1 MSRWIFFL
9 LIALAPGFL
18 HAQTIDRKV
27 VASAGASR
35 IVGPLQVDFTVGEPV
50 TATAASGAL
59 IVTQGFQ
66 QGDLVI
72 TNVQDL
78 AHTLTYRVFPN
89 PTTGEVRLELQGQGL
104 NLLAL
109 VINSEGKPVSGFRR
123 PFKGSGNL
131 EGSFD
136 LSRLPSGMYAI
147 VLRDVQGKNQLS
159 IPVIKQ

>member
-1 MSRWIFFL
+1 MC
-9 LIALAPGFL
+9 
-18 HAQTIDRKV
+18 
-27 VASAGASR
+27 
-35 IVGPLQVDFTVGEPV
+35 
-50 TATAASGAL
+50 
-59 IVTQGFQ
+59 
-66 QGDLVI
+66 
-72 TNVQDL
+72 QDL
-78 AHTLTYRVFPN
+78 DHTLTYRVFPN

-109 VINSEGKPVSGFRR
+109 VINSEGKPVPGFRR

-147 VLRDVQGKNQLS
+147 VLRNVQGKNQLS

>member
-18 HAQTIDRKV
+18 QAQTIDRKV
-27 VASAGASR
+27 IASAGASR
-35 IVGPLQVDFTVGEPV
+35 IVGPLQVDFTVGEPA

-72 TNVQDL
+72 TDVHDL
-78 AHTLTYRVFPN
+78 AHTLVYRVFPN

-104 NLLAL
+104 NLLAQ
-109 VINSEGKPVSGFRR
+109 VIHFEGKPIPGFRR
-123 PFKGSGNL
+123 TFKGSGNL

-136 LSRLPSGMYAI
+136 LSTLPSGMYAI
-147 VLRDVQGKNQLS
+147 ILRDVRGKTQLS
-159 IPVIKQ
+159 IPVVKQ

>member
-1 MSRWIFFL
+1 MPRWIFL
-9 LIALAPGFL
+9 TLIALAPGFL
-18 HAQTIDRKV
+18 HAQTLDRKV
-27 VASAGASR
+27 IASAGASR

-72 TNVQDL
+72 TDAHDL
-78 AHTLTYRVFPN
+78 TNALAYRVFPN
-89 PTTGEVRLELQGQGL
+89 PTTGEVRLELQGQDL
-104 NLLAL
+104 NLIAL
-109 VINSEGKPVSGFRR
+109 VINAEGKPVPGFRR
-123 PFKGSGNL
+123 PFRGSGNL
-131 EGSFD
+131 EGTFD

-147 VLRDVQGKNQLS
+147 VLRDMEKKNQLS